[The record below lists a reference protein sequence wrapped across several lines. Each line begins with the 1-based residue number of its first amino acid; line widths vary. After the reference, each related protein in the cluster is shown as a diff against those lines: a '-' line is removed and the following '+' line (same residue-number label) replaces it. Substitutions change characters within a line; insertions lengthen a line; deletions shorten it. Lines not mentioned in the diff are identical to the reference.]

1 MVAFFISA
9 ISDLLAMDYN
19 ELFFTFYG
27 LILSM
32 ESANKYP
39 TNKK

>member
-27 LILSM
+27 LILSITTVI
-32 ESANKYP
+32 EPS
-39 TNKK
+39 TS